1 MTVSGDTLLKNEKGG
16 VVSVSVSE
24 NNKEQLIEDAVNVLI
39 PWKVGDCDEHVE
51 FASRYDDSCRSC
63 QSNDLSTL
71 ANDKEGHTIDDYS
84 ATEHKMNEEC
94 RKEMN
99 VAANNKTLCFTA
111 TYSKTDAV
119 DTQQTRKRLDT
130 TNNDWWQDDN
140 CGPIAEQG
148 KWK

>member
-1 MTVSGDTLLKNEKGG
+1 MTVSGDTLFKSEKGG
-16 VVSVSVSE
+16 SVSLCVSVSVS
-24 NNKEQLIEDAVNVLI
+24 NKNKVQLIKDAVNVL
-39 PWKVGDCDEHVE
+39 KVGDCDEHVE

-119 DTQQTRKRLDT
+119 DTQQTRQRRDK
-130 TNNDWWQDDN
+130 TNND
-140 CGPIAEQG
+140 
-148 KWK
+148 